1 MEKKSLANVGRMHQ
15 KRIKRKATKN
25 PMEAYFLGGFDLLPK
40 ATQTRIVRELGKMS
54 KKK

>member
-1 MEKKSLANVGRMHQ
+1 MQRKSLANVGRMNQKKIQ
-15 KRIKRKATKN
+15 KRATKN

-40 ATQTRIVRELGKMS
+40 ATQTRIVRELDKMS